1 MAKSYSV
8 TSAGVS
14 AAEDR
19 AHRMRVYFIAMTLR
33 LLCVASLFFVRG
45 WWVLLVG
52 AGAVLLPYYAV
63 MIANAV
69 AHNNGR
75 APDAPAPRELEG
87 KADNDASAETKSTG
101 SQPLIVVDS
110 PVERRTTSKAG
121 HAEYSN
127 APESDDSKDFTERSA
142 P

>member
-69 AHNNGR
+69 AHNNGS

-87 KADNDASAETKSTG
+87 AADNDASAQTESTSSET
-101 SQPLIVVDS
+101 LIVVDS
-110 PVERRTTSKAG
+110 PAERRTTSKAG
-121 HAEYSN
+121 HSEHSS
-127 APESDDSKDFTERSA
+127 APANDESSDDTDRSA